1 MLGRSRRIVT
11 TIAVVAVTMLG
22 AAAPSHGFKL
32 GNNLLDVPD
41 AGVCSTTPPQP
52 EATCTETQLILE
64 PGHDAPGGLLSEH
77 HGVITSWQVASGQ
90 ASSTTAGVQMRLR
103 LLRGGVPIA
112 GATTP
117 YVTLPLGEPGLHSFP
132 ARLPL
137 DPDGE
142 LGLDLAV
149 LGTGGGPGSA
159 PIAHRE
165 AGLGE
170 VGEWAPALGAGAQG
184 ITSYLHDTELLLA
197 ARVEPHIDGD
207 GYGDRTQDRCAYDPR
222 RHSSCLP
229 DRLRPTFRVDNKRR
243 QNFLATGR
251 VSFTVTP
258 SEFSEVRAGAQL
270 QTPAVTWGVYGDR
283 AWVRRGSATLVL
295 ELPPRP
301 RKKAQEAVSHG
312 GHVYVKAFVTVVD
325 ASGNQRQRAIRIDP
339 KGS

>member
-170 VGEWAPALGAGAQG
+170 VGEWAPVLGAGVPRGSRATYTTPSCCSPHASSR
-184 ITSYLHDTELLLA
+184 TSTA
-197 ARVEPHIDGD
+197 
-207 GYGDRTQDRCAYDPR
+207 T
-222 RHSSCLP
+222 
-229 DRLRPTFRVDNKRR
+229 
-243 QNFLATGR
+243 ATGIGLR
-251 VSFTVTP
+251 TAAPTTRAATRPASRTGCGPP
-258 SEFSEVRAGAQL
+258 SGSITNGAR
-270 QTPAVTWGVYGDR
+270 TF
-283 AWVRRGSATLVL
+283 
-295 ELPPRP
+295 LPPAGCLLP
-301 RKKAQEAVSHG
+301 
-312 GHVYVKAFVTVVD
+312 
-325 ASGNQRQRAIRIDP
+325 
-339 KGS
+339 